1 MDYAGAFKKTRA
13 ILMDE
18 LCTVTSAIADSADDT
33 EHWIKRLCEVNHA
46 LQALEQMQGLRV
58 VLLPEDQYQVMRTLL
73 DFHQGNDDFG
83 PFEEDPSQWPYNP
96 NTLDVLIKRLDN
108 LQAQGL

>member
-1 MDYAGAFKKTRA
+1 MNYAGAFKKTRA
-13 ILMDE
+13 ILMEE

-33 EHWIKRLCEVNHA
+33 EHWIERLCEVNHA

-58 VLLPEDQYQVMRTLL
+58 ILLPEDQYQVMRTLL

-83 PFEEDPSQWPYNP
+83 DNHADWPYNP
-96 NTLDVLIKRLDN
+96 DTLDVLIKRLDN
-108 LQAQGL
+108 LAAQGL

>member
-46 LQALEQMQGLRV
+46 LQAFEQMQSLRV

-73 DFHQGNDDFG
+73 DLHRGNDDFG
-83 PFEEDPSQWPYNP
+83 DNRANWPYNP
-96 NTLDVLIKRLDN
+96 DTLEVLIKRLDN
-108 LQAQGL
+108 LAARGL

>member
-18 LCTVTSAIADSADDT
+18 LCTVTSAISDYADDT
-33 EHWIKRLCEVNHA
+33 EHWIKRLCDVNHA
-46 LQALEQMQGLRV
+46 FQALEQMQGLRV

-73 DFHQGNDDFG
+73 GFHQGNDDFG
-83 PFEEDPSQWPYNP
+83 NNRANRPYNP
-96 NTLDVLIKRLDN
+96 GTLNVLIKRLDN
-108 LQAQGL
+108 LAAQGL